1 MEFSEKLQA
10 LRKEKGLTQEEL
22 AEALYVSR
30 TAISKW
36 ESGRG
41 YPSIDSL
48 KEISKFFSITID
60 ELLSGEQIISIA
72 EEENKNNI
80 SKLCNL
86 LMGLID
92 IFTFVLII
100 LPLYPNTVNGY
111 IHSVNL
117 LNYTET
123 TTFNRA
129 VYLALFLL
137 LIALGCIKT
146 LMIYASKE
154 KGQKTITACSLILS
168 IITVLFLGAA
178 REPYALIITFSFL
191 VFKGVLMLKGSK
203 NEGV

>member
-1 MEFSEKLQA
+1 VEFCEKLQA
-10 LRKEKGLTQEEL
+10 LRKERDLTQEEL

-48 KEISKFFSITID
+48 KEISKFFLITID

-72 EEENKNNI
+72 EKENKTNI

-86 LMGLID
+86 LMGIID
-92 IFTFVLII
+92 IFTFTLII

-117 LNYTET
+117 LNFTET
-123 TTFNRA
+123 TAFNKE
-129 VYLALFLL
+129 VYWMLFILL
-137 LIALGCIKT
+137 VALGCIKI
-146 LMIYASKE
+146 LMIYMNKE
-154 KGQKTITACSLILS
+154 KGQKTLTACSFILS
-168 IITVLFLGAA
+168 IITMLFLGAA
-178 REPYALIITFSFL
+178 REPYALTITFALLIVKS
-191 VFKGVLMLKGSK
+191 VLLLKDTK
-203 NEGV
+203 NK